1 MEELLQELA
10 DGEPG
15 RPGGEAAPAGSAL
28 LREELGSRKGWE
40 KNWSG
45 TQTTT
50 GQVVPAVPAGSG
62 ASLTKVQALGVVAL
76 QQVQQEVPQ
85 VVGRLSGNTGNQ
97 QNQSEGS
104 ETGGQARF

>member
-15 RPGGEAAPAGSAL
+15 RPSGETALAGSAV

-45 TQTTT
+45 TETT
-50 GQVVPAVPAGSG
+50 GQKVVLAGSP
-62 ASLTKVQALGVVAL
+62 LT
-76 QQVQQEVPQ
+76 PH
-85 VVGRLSGNTGNQ
+85 
-97 QNQSEGS
+97 
-104 ETGGQARF
+104 